1 MLQSR
6 NIIAKGLSD
15 KKELNSSLSNSTV
28 SPTKTD
34 LQKNITQGLEQL
46 KKEQGTL
53 RFAQGLREVYERVVL
68 HREAFEQTEVIVA
81 GMKEAPLLEKESELA
96 VNNLLEDIQRNL

>member
-1 MLQSR
+1 METKLLQSR
-6 NIIAKGLSD
+6 NIIAKSLSD
-15 KKELNSSLSNSTV
+15 KKELV

-34 LQKNITQGLEQL
+34 LQKNISQGLEQL

-53 RFAQGLREVYERVVL
+53 RFAQALREVHERVVL

-81 GMKEAPLLEKESELA
+81 GMKEAP
-96 VNNLLEDIQRNL
+96 